1 MSNFTIPNELKM
13 YLDYM
18 CPHCFVYFISDGE
31 HTKIGIAKNLNRR
44 LEALQ
49 VGNPKKLKIVSF
61 VPCVTEASARKIEK
75 YLHKSFDCCRL
86 EGEWFK
92 LPACA
97 FSRSSLDFVVD
108 YDDWRLCQYEIERRK
123 YYKRKHLNV

>member
-31 HTKIGIAKNLNRR
+31 HTKIGIAKNINRR

-49 VGNPKKLKIVSF
+49 VGNPKS
-61 VPCVTEASARKIEK
+61 
-75 YLHKSFDCCRL
+75 
-86 EGEWFK
+86 
-92 LPACA
+92 
-97 FSRSSLDFVVD
+97 
-108 YDDWRLCQYEIERRK
+108 
-123 YYKRKHLNV
+123 